1 MPGLLP
7 LLTLLNAQQP
17 QVYKQKLFTLL
28 ISVKLPELLTWQPGL
43 IYKQTIKVKP
53 QHKLLPSLHAGKVLP
68 HQLLK
73 KIKLPQLRRIA
84 HALLNGTPGKLP
96 KTPSGPQNA
105 KLATL
110 MLILLPKVEVLPS
123 ESSSDVLSES
133 AASLV
138 LLTTSAFTKRRP
150 KLLMVCTTM
159 ISTRL
164 SSTEKPHERLFS
176 EHTKVLKDMI

>member
-1 MPGLLP
+1 MIYSQAEQRLP
-7 LLTLLNAQQP
+7 QQ
-17 QVYKQKLFTLL
+17 
-28 ISVKLPELLTWQPGL
+28 
-43 IYKQTIKVKP
+43 
-53 QHKLLPSLHAGKVLP
+53 KLLPSLHAGKILP
-68 HQLLK
+68 HQLLL
-73 KIKLPQLRRIA
+73 KIKLPQLRLLA

-96 KTPSGPQNA
+96 LTPSGTHPA
-105 KLATL
+105 MLTTL
-110 MLILLPKVEVLPS
+110 KLILLPKVEVLPS

-164 SSTEKPHERLFS
+164 SSTEKPHERLSS

>member
-1 MPGLLP
+1 M
-7 LLTLLNAQQP
+7 
-17 QVYKQKLFTLL
+17 
-28 ISVKLPELLTWQPGL
+28 
-43 IYKQTIKVKP
+43 IYSQAKHLKP
-53 QHKLLPSLHAGKVLP
+53 QQQLLPSLNAGKILP
-68 HQLLK
+68 HQLLL
-73 KIKLPQLRRIA
+73 KIKLPQLRLLA
-84 HALLNGTPGKLP
+84 HALLTGTPGKLP
-96 KTPSGPQNA
+96 LTPSGPHPA
-105 KLATL
+105 MLATL
-110 MLILLPKVEVLPS
+110 NMILLPKVEVLPS

-138 LLTTSAFTKRRP
+138 PLTTSAFTKRRP